1 MDKAGQHRS
10 FTAAFQSKPGKV
22 HAKFNNFEQLYVT
35 LTFASEE
42 ACLNRGVL
50 FNFLLQ
56 FRHAVTLFSFKAHES
71 SSFACRRSLVKIER
85 VPQREK

>member
-1 MDKAGQHRS
+1 VG
-10 FTAAFQSKPGKV
+10 
-22 HAKFNNFEQLYVT
+22 
-35 LTFASEE
+35 EE

-56 FRHAVTLFSFKAHES
+56 LRHAVTLFSFKAYES

-85 VPQREK
+85 VQ

>member
-10 FTAAFQSKPGKV
+10 FACAFQSKPGKV

-35 LTFASEE
+35 LTSADKE

-56 FRHAVTLFSFKAHES
+56 FRHAVAFFHLKRMNLH
-71 SSFACRRSLVKIER
+71 RLLVAAVWLR
-85 VPQREK
+85 